1 MNKVDTL
8 GSKKEKKKNK
18 EINLIL
24 ILNIIF

>member
-8 GSKKEKKKNK
+8 GSKKEKKKNE